1 MQEKQLDVAEI
12 FAGVWNILTMYIFF
26 VWFSVII
33 FYASQVL
40 NSTILVVISN
50 LAYTALQ

>member
-40 NSTILVVISN
+40 NSTIQHNIKHLS
-50 LAYTALQ
+50 LL